1 MKRFQSILS
10 ATLLTLAM
18 SSATFAGNIYGRSG
32 NIYGIANTGNIYG
45 SANTGNIYGSANT
58 GNIYGIVDLADDL
71 IGMGAFLV
79 P

>member
-1 MKRFQSILS
+1 MKRFQSILC

-32 NIYGIANTGNIYG
+32 TIYG
-45 SANTGNIYGSANT
+45 SPTAGT
-58 GNIYGIVDLADDL
+58 IYGIVDLTGEL
-71 IGMGAFLV
+71 IDGAIEIGTALI